1 MDQREVQKMNRNK
14 RRLRSQ
20 NSSQVIPPNQLRVD
34 TPAIA
39 EQKKPW
45 CVTDPGCWKPG
56 LTACPPAPAD
66 SGTWTPVTITSRKH
80 SLRLSSSVWPRFN
93 SGSKGG
99 IFDCPSLGHMLSPQL
114 HWCWVVIRGWER
126 VYSLSGFISDRWAL
140 PLTKFQTVAR
150 WRVAKRKKKNVD
162 IHHVKT
168 KPISSAPG
176 EQNRAP
182 HSAGAVGRLS
192 TLTGQPKTISW
203 PQKQRGFFHL
213 HCLKP
218 HKARLYSR
226 QVFICLSA
234 RLNCKHFRR
243 LWLYFYLPSAWGT
256 AWHIADVQK
265 CLSNLIGLWSRNFST
280 ALDNINFFTLWGNT
294 MI

>member
-66 SGTWTPVTITSRKH
+66 SGTWTQVTITSRKH
-80 SLRLSSSVWPRFN
+80 SPRLSSSVWPRFN

-140 PLTKFQTVAR
+140 PLTKFQTVAW
-150 WRVAKRKKKNVD
+150 WRVAKRKKKCGHPSRED
-162 IHHVKT
+162 KT
-168 KPISSAPG
+168 NKLCSRGA
-176 EQNRAP
+176 EQGSPLSGGCGQVEYFDWPAQDNLMTTKAEGILSP
-182 HSAGAVGRLS
+182 ALSEASQGTLIFKAGIYMSVCPVEL
-192 TLTGQPKTISW
+192 
-203 PQKQRGFFHL
+203 
-213 HCLKP
+213 
-218 HKARLYSR
+218 
-226 QVFICLSA
+226 
-234 RLNCKHFRR
+234 
-243 LWLYFYLPSAWGT
+243 
-256 AWHIADVQK
+256 
-265 CLSNLIGLWSRNFST
+265 
-280 ALDNINFFTLWGNT
+280 
-294 MI
+294 